1 MSNFIDFLTPL
12 SFIPN
17 FHDFFFM
24 FIHKSINNL
33 SRTFFGE
40 TYLILF

>member
-1 MSNFIDFLTPL
+1 MSNLIDFFTSL

-24 FIHKSINNL
+24 FIHKAIN
-33 SRTFFGE
+33 
-40 TYLILF
+40 